1 MLYVLGYSADPSGSA
16 PQTGIFRSVRVYC
29 TGKGRDAPL
38 EPQKCPTKRHGRA
51 ARFFQRYLMFAGA
64 LATLY
69 VLFRLLVLLFVEIG
83 KWM

>member
-1 MLYVLGYSADPSGSA
+1 M
-16 PQTGIFRSVRVYC
+16 
-29 TGKGRDAPL
+29 

>member
-1 MLYVLGYSADPSGSA
+1 
-16 PQTGIFRSVRVYC
+16 
-29 TGKGRDAPL
+29 
-38 EPQKCPTKRHGRA
+38 
-51 ARFFQRYLMFAGA
+51 MFAGA